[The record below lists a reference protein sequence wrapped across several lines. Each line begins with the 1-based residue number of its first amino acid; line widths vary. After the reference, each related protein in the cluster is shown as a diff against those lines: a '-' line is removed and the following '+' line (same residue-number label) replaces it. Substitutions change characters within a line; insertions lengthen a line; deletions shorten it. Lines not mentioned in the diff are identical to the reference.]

1 MRVVIIGAGKMGLF
15 LASHLYQ
22 KHDVVLHRAARRSR
36 RRRAL
41 DAPRPRHD
49 RGRRVR
55 AGGSRPAHVEDADLL
70 IAATGDDEDNLV
82 VSMLAKI
89 YRVKTVFARV
99 NYPGNEWLFTKEWG
113 VDIPV
118 SSSQIMYGLV
128 EKQVGLGDLIT
139 LLKLQADNTSIQEV
153 TLPADSPA
161 VGKRLADLNLPSKAQ
176 VMAIIGAS
184 GVTVARGDTV
194 LQAGD
199 QLLLLSDGSCGPEVC
214 DVLGVAM
221 ASVGTTLRGATAFS
235 ACAAALPSVPTSARR
250 SASATSHT
258 RTDVPQPF
266 GRDRLGPPVVV
277 AEVERHVG
285 EDHPGLHE
293 QRRLD
298 PERRLVVEHVVGGR
312 LAART
317 PAGRP

>member
-1 MRVVIIGAGKMGLF
+1 MRVAIVGAGKMGLF

-22 KHDVVLHRAARRSR
+22 KHDVVLLEQRG
-36 RRRAL
+36 
-41 DAPRPRHD
+41 D
-49 RGRRVR
+49 RVDVVR
-55 AGGSRPAHVEDADLL
+55 AMLPDLELIEGDACEPAVLDRAHVEDADLL

-99 NYPGNEWLFTKEWG
+99 NFPGNEWLFTREWG

-153 TLPADSPA
+153 TLPASSPA
-161 VGKRLADLNLPSKAQ
+161 VGKRLAELNLPSKAQ
-176 VMAIIGAS
+176 VMAIIGTG
-184 GVTVARGDTV
+184 GVTVARGDTT

-221 ASVGTTLRGATAFS
+221 G
-235 ACAAALPSVPTSARR
+235 
-250 SASATSHT
+250 
-258 RTDVPQPF
+258 D
-266 GRDRLGPPVVV
+266 
-277 AEVERHVG
+277 
-285 EDHPGLHE
+285 
-293 QRRLD
+293 
-298 PERRLVVEHVVGGR
+298 
-312 LAART
+312 
-317 PAGRP
+317 